1 MEETASEMPY
11 LTIATDGTVLLRLHV
26 QPKASKSRIV
36 GLHDS
41 CLKLAVAA
49 PPVEGK
55 ANKEVV
61 KFLAALL
68 GVPAR
73 DVTVKSG
80 AQSRRKLVA
89 VKALTGRKV
98 RTQVERILAAVN
110 EK

>member
-1 MEETASEMPY
+1 MPY
-11 LTIATDGTVLLRLHV
+11 LTLSSDATVLLRLHV
-26 QPKASKSRIV
+26 QPKASKSRLI

-61 KFLAALL
+61 KFLAAVL

-80 AQSRRKLVA
+80 LQARRKVVA
-89 VKALTGRKV
+89 VKALTGIEA
-98 RTQVERILAAVN
+98 RTRIERSLASTN

>member
-1 MEETASEMPY
+1 MEEAAAEMPY
-11 LTIATDGTVLLRLHV
+11 LTLSTDGTVLLRLHV

-61 KFLAALL
+61 KFLAAIL

-73 DVTVKSG
+73 DVTVRSG
-80 AQSRRKLVA
+80 IQARRKLVA
-89 VKALTGRKV
+89 VKALTGAEV
-98 RTQVERILAAVN
+98 RTRIERRLALVR

>member
-1 MEETASEMPY
+1 MEEAKFEMPY
-11 LTIATDGTVLLRLHV
+11 LTQATDGTVLLHLHV
-26 QPKASKSRIV
+26 QPKASKNRIV
-36 GLHDS
+36 GLYDD

-61 KFLAALL
+61 KFLAAVL

-73 DVTVKSG
+73 NVTVKSG
-80 AQSRRKLVA
+80 IQARRKLVA
-89 VKALTGRKV
+89 VKALTGTEV
-98 RTQVERILAAVN
+98 RTRIDRRLASVN